1 MRRAVK
7 YRKQPGNDPFRTFAA
22 GILAAVVAL
31 TLVVADAK
39 EKDGQKAVPPPTKKT
54 QVIRAEVYKKM
65 EVAQQAFEAKSYPAA
80 IAALDS
86 LKSGEA
92 KLNDYE
98 RATLYNLYAAV
109 YYAQDKLPQAIGAYQ
124 QVLKQP
130 NLPDALRDSSLYS
143 MAQLYFIQENYPLA
157 IKVVEKWLAVVAEPS
172 PEGYALLA
180 QANYQLQKYPE
191 AEKALTTSLKISND
205 RGQQPK
211 ESALALLRAIYYERK
226 EYAKAAKVQEL
237 LLRLQPDNASYWQQ
251 LAGIRGLMDQQRE
264 QVNLLHAAYR
274 NQLLTNEGDL
284 LNLARLYMVQ
294 GAPYPAVRLLTKGFK
309 EKTIKVNLENLQL
322 YAQALS
328 IAQEFRQQV
337 PVLEKVA
344 EMSGEAR
351 HFVYLGQA
359 YNELGDWKN
368 AIASFRS
375 ALKGK
380 NLDKPGDTY
389 MQLGTALFNDHQY
402 AEARRQFAAAA
413 ETPTLALAAGNWI
426 KFVDQEIQ
434 RREAVGNL

>member
-1 MRRAVK
+1 MRSVVMHHRKREQKPLQAFFAGLIAV
-7 YRKQPGNDPFRTFAA
+7 A
-22 GILAAVVAL
+22 VAL

-39 EKDGQKAVPPPTKKT
+39 EKDKKAVPPPTKKT
-54 QVIRAEVYKKM
+54 QVIRAETYKKM
-65 EVAQQAFEAKSYPAA
+65 EVAQQAFEAKNYPAA
-80 IAALDS
+80 HAALDS
-86 LKSGEA
+86 LKAGEE
-92 KLNDYE
+92 KLNNYE

-109 YYAQDKLPQAIGAYQ
+109 YYAQDKPQQAIAAYQ

-130 NLPDALRDSSLYS
+130 ELPDALRDSSLYS

-157 IKVVEKWLAVVAEPS
+157 IKIVEKWLSVVAEPS

-180 QANYQLQKYPE
+180 QANYQLQKYVE
-191 AEKALTTSLKISND
+191 AEKALTTSLKISKD

-237 LLRLQPDNASYWQQ
+237 LLTISPENKSYWQQ
-251 LAGIRGLMDQQRE
+251 LAGIRGLLDQQRD

-274 NQLLTNEGDL
+274 NKLLSNEGDL

-294 GAPYPAVRLLTKGFK
+294 GAPYPAVRLMTEGFK
-309 EKTIKVNLENLQL
+309 AKTIKVNLENLQL

-328 IAQEFRQQV
+328 IAQEYKQQV

-351 HFVYLGQA
+351 HFTYLGQA
-359 YNELGDWKN
+359 YNELGDWKS
-368 AIASFRS
+368 AAESFRS
-375 ALKGK
+375 ALKAK
-380 NLDKPGDTY
+380 NLDKPGDVH
-389 MQLGTALFNDHQY
+389 MQLGTALFNDNQY
-402 AEARRQFAAAA
+402 AEARRQFSAAA
-413 ETPTLALAAGNWI
+413 ETPALALNAGNWI

-434 RREAVGNL
+434 RREAVRNM